1 MRAACIATSKL
12 TTCGRFYGTNC
23 SFVSAGLRRAVVVVV
38 FQLGGAGHEPHTHTP
53 LLRREENT
61 RALALWLSS
70 LEAMSAGIGS
80 GE

>member
-1 MRAACIATSKL
+1 M
-12 TTCGRFYGTNC
+12 
-23 SFVSAGLRRAVVVVV
+23 VVVV

-53 LLRREENT
+53 LLRREENG